1 METQTIIVSAIRI
14 EITMPRKHL
23 RLLPSGAR
31 PSLFA
36 GD

>member
-1 METQTIIVSAIRI
+1 METQTTTVSVMRI
-14 EITMPRKHL
+14 ESKMPRNFL